1 MKRNLVN
8 FTRGSQLLGHFS
20 FMFAAGLKGPL
31 IIAAIGISW
40 TSWWTISAG
49 LSDHETYLVWMRI
62 YAAIYGFMEFDPAK
76 QVALET
82 GLGGT
87 VQLPIIMLDAYPPV
101 IRAWDH
107 LLDLLGDALV
117 RSALLLVPAFVLFY
131 GRVRQGGVIS
141 AVAVGHRQA
150 ALAVMC
156 RG

>member
-49 LSDHETYLVWMRI
+49 LSDHEAYLVWMRI

-82 GLGGT
+82 GFGGT

-101 IRAWDH
+101 INAWDH

-131 GRVRQGGVIS
+131 WF
-141 AVAVGHRQA
+141 A
-150 ALAVMC
+150 ARFGSRSKA
-156 RG
+156 RKH